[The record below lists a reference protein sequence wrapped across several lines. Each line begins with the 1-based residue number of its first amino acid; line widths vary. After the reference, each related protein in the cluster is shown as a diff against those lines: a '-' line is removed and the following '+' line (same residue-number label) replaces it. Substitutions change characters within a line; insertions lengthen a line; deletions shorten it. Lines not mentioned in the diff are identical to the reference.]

1 MTTEFADLQRLAE
14 AQYPEAFAP
23 GGAHA
28 FTLALAD
35 APAITF
41 ASFPGDPA
49 AALVRTR
56 VLDLASIPR
65 AGAFAKSALAGNFFW
80 GGTRGA
86 TLSVDADG
94 ALYLTERRPVEQLAD
109 ADALASCIEDFTRT
123 TLDWQERGAL
133 YA

>member
-1 MTTEFADLQRLAE
+1 MTTEFEDLKRLAE

-41 ASFPGDPA
+41 ASLPGDPA

-56 VLDLASIPR
+56 VLDLASVPR
-65 AGAFAKSALAGNFFW
+65 AGAFAKAALAANFFW

-86 TLSVDADG
+86 TLSVGADG
-94 ALYLTERRPVEQLAD
+94 VLHLTERRPVSQLAD
-109 ADALASCIEDFTRT
+109 ADALAACIADFSRT
-123 TLDWQERGAL
+123 TADWQERSAL